1 MGITVVLSLMVF
13 RCGYD
18 KKSMILLYIF
28 SILKGI
34 DELATSLSNL
44 NFVKCNQNCLQFL
57 NRFYCEY
64 LYFLI

>member
-13 RCGYD
+13 GCGYY

-64 LYFLI
+64 LSFLI